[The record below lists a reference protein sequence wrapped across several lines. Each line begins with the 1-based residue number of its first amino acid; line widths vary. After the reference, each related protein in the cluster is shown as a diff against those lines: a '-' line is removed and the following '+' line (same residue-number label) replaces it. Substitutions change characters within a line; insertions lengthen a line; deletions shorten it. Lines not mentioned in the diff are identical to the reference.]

1 MSDLS
6 AIVAALDAIG
16 AQAGSIVA
24 NPDRYQRVSDN
35 YRAYRLRMALHPRA
49 DQRRW
54 RRGDRMR
61 VKKRKGWV

>member
-1 MSDLS
+1 MTDLS

-35 YRAYRLRMALHPRA
+35 YRAYRLRMALHPRWLT
-49 DQRRW
+49 RRF
-54 RRGDRMR
+54 RHQDRMR